1 MLRPYRDLD
10 YRDTGTFVCTYNGT
24 VDTASIDNSTRVHL
38 YVDDGVHLLKQS
50 GVTSLRAVQSESLVL
65 PCQPTHPEVE
75 VRLLRDGAGEV
86 PLGKFVTYDPKVSV
100 NDLPDYVGPVGA

>member
-1 MLRPYRDLD
+1 MTIYVLRHHAADFSDLD

-86 PLGKFVTYDPKVSV
+86 PLGKFVSFDPKVS
-100 NDLPDYVGPVGA
+100 